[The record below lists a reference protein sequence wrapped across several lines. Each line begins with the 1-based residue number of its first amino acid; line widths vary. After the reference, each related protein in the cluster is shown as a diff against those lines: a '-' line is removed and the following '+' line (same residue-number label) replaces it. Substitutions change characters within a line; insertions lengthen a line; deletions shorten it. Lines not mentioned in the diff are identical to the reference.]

1 MKRPPSSLNLDVT
14 SAARRGAARH
24 LRRLRLGFFL
34 SSESSES
41 LMSVKRLKAGRLW
54 PSRRLGL
61 PERPAGKKLDERE
74 RESHKPDMMNL
85 IKNLASNNNNNLG
98 VIQQLF
104 KSGYGNLESLFSET
118 RGLHFI
124 TLSLSTAIAYYCRW
138 RHERLHIGP

>member
-1 MKRPPSSLNLDVT
+1 
-14 SAARRGAARH
+14 
-24 LRRLRLGFFL
+24 
-34 SSESSES
+34 
-41 LMSVKRLKAGRLW
+41 MSVKRLKAGRLW

-85 IKNLASNNNNNLG
+85 IKNLASNNNNNNLG

-124 TLSLSTAIAYYCRW
+124 TLSLSTALAYYCRW